1 MKPAKIRGKI
11 RDFLDQCPEASDVEG
26 MLKNEFKWIQ
36 KDGMIAVLHHLRKN
50 PPLEIHGNCG
60 SAKNLK
66 LWRVSVTPEV
76 HQKLLDLTVLGG
88 CSMSRVVR
96 LALNDGILKMRTPIL
111 PIPRGSFKKVD
122 DRWCAELKESGV
134 SGQKVTLAKRDGS
147 EKLVMRDLIDF
158 NADPSTEI
166 EDAGDAGATSE
177 PEPTEAPPTPEV
189 RDAAPSDLQN
199 VQVKS
204 EPWRSGGI
212 MEKHRLK
219 QILEAIHHL
228 TGTLVYDRM
237 PPEDTTGLTVEESKE
252 WNDQISSA
260 HVGISRMLNILE
272 TSTKRVENQ

>member
-1 MKPAKIRGKI
+1 MPQNDMSTSNKSHRISFRHSGRKMKPAKIRGKI

-36 KDGMIAVLHHLRKN
+36 KDGMIAILHHLRKN

-111 PIPRGSFKKVD
+111 PIPRGSFKKVA

-147 EKLVMRDLIDF
+147 EKLV
-158 NADPSTEI
+158 
-166 EDAGDAGATSE
+166 
-177 PEPTEAPPTPEV
+177 
-189 RDAAPSDLQN
+189 
-199 VQVKS
+199 
-204 EPWRSGGI
+204 
-212 MEKHRLK
+212 
-219 QILEAIHHL
+219 ILEAEIKPG
-228 TGTLVYDRM
+228 TGIWTFK
-237 PPEDTTGLTVEESKE
+237 EVEQPHSP
-252 WNDQISSA
+252 I
-260 HVGISRMLNILE
+260 V
-272 TSTKRVENQ
+272 